1 MSHNAALRNAAA
13 GLYAGIG
20 IFALAQPARV
30 PQIFGGTASTSES
43 RTEIRAVYG
52 GIPLALAL
60 ALALVRAGGDGARSK
75 GLRAAVRY
83 ASFGMGLTRLLSGG
97 FERQVLPWPT
107 GFFAAVELAAG
118 AALYEPGT
126 RVNGQLTRE

>member
-13 GLYAGIG
+13 GLYAAIG

-52 GIPLALAL
+52 GIPLAF
-60 ALALVRAGGDGARSK
+60 ALALVRAGGDGARST

-97 FERQVLPWPT
+97 LERQVLPWPT

-118 AALYEPGT
+118 AALYEPRT

>member
-52 GIPLALAL
+52 GIPLAF
-60 ALALVRAGGDGARSK
+60 ALALVRAGGDGARSRPA
-75 GLRAAVRY
+75 GRRAY

-118 AALYEPGT
+118 AALYEPDT

>member
-1 MSHNAALRNAAA
+1 MGLGA
-13 GLYAGIG
+13 G
-20 IFALAQPARV
+20 R
-30 PQIFGGTASTSES
+30 
-43 RTEIRAVYG
+43 RRRRA
-52 GIPLALAL
+52 I
-60 ALALVRAGGDGARSK
+60 K

-83 ASFGMGLTRLLSGG
+83 ASFGMGLTRLLSAG

-126 RVNGQLTRE
+126 RVNRQLTHE